1 VSVRTQLSIDACP
14 VGVTSA
20 MFPVAGFCADCMK
33 LLCSSIGRSRH
44 RMVAVSSL
52 DTATRARF
60 AEFIDVLRE
69 DFGISVF
76 SLIDSFFSRVSL
88 AVAVQTF

>member
-1 VSVRTQLSIDACP
+1 
-14 VGVTSA
+14 
-20 MFPVAGFCADCMK
+20 
-33 LLCSSIGRSRH
+33 
-44 RMVAVSSL
+44 MVAVSSL

-60 AEFIDVLRE
+60 AEFVDVLGE